1 MNRVTI
7 SHISHFAYQF
17 LDEKVHDVS
26 KILRINMS
34 DLSHKWESV
43 PKEYETLA
51 GRAFTSAVVNKEVDP
66 TCHPLRE
73 YNKIAISPGL
83 LAGTRA
89 PSSGRMSV
97 GGKSP
102 LTGGIKEANA
112 GGLTGERLA
121 RIGVRGMIIEGAP
134 PKNSKDWYSIV
145 VRKDACEIVKTNDYA
160 GKGLYELIG
169 KIWKDYPVK
178 PGIIGCGMAGQR
190 LQKCAGI
197 FGNNPENTD
206 PGRYAGRGGLGAV
219 LGSKRVVTI
228 ISDATGGKAPEPK
241 EKERF
246 DSGQKALREALDK
259 HPVTGKLT
267 TDDGKP
273 FGGLKNY
280 GTNILQNIMNEAGGL
295 PTRGFS
301 SGRFESAAKISGEAV
316 HELVDKTKTKF
327 GDAAEGKY
335 GHVCH
340 PGCVMSCSNA
350 VPYEKTGKAHVSP
363 LEYESV
369 WALGS
374 NLGIGV
380 LHDVAELNRL
390 CNDIGLDTIE
400 AGNTLAM
407 LMEGGLLKYGD
418 GPGAIKA
425 LKEAYNPDSALG
437 RLVSSGTKT
446 AGEALGVTRI
456 PVVKGQA
463 LPAYDPRPVRGI
475 GVTYAT
481 TPMGADHTAGYTI
494 AAEILGIKGTVT
506 DPRALNKAELSK
518 AFQATTAYIDSTGYC
533 LFIAFCILD
542 NDAGFKGMTDSVSAF
557 LGKEIDV
564 TQYGLAILKNER
576 AFNKKAGF
584 TENDDRLPEFFT
596 TEQLP
601 PHNVTFDVTDAELD
615 AVFKGV

>member
-1 MNRVTI
+1 M
-7 SHISHFAYQF
+7 
-17 LDEKVHDVS
+17 S

-34 DLSHKWESV
+34 DLSHKWEST

-73 YNKIAISPGL
+73 YNKIVISPGL
-83 LAGTRA
+83 LAGTPA

-121 RIGVRGMIIEGAP
+121 RIGVRGIIIEGAP
-134 PKNSKDWYSIV
+134 PRDSKDWYSVV

-190 LQKCAGI
+190 LLKCAGI

-219 LGSKRVVTI
+219 LGSKRVVAI
-228 ISDATGGKAPEPK
+228 ISDGTGGKPPEPK

-246 DSGQKALREALDK
+246 NNGQKALREALDK

-267 TDDGKP
+267 TDEGKP

-280 GTNILQNIMNEAGGL
+280 GTNILQNILNEAGGL

-301 SGRFESAAKISGEAV
+301 SGRFEGAAKISGEAV

-335 GHVCH
+335 AHACH
-340 PGCVMSCSNA
+340 PGCVMKCSNA
-350 VPYEKTGKAHVSP
+350 VPYEKTGKLHVSP
-363 LEYESV
+363 LEYESA

-425 LKEAYNPDSALG
+425 LKEAYNPDSPLG
-437 RLVSSGTKT
+437 RLVSSGART
-446 AGEALGVTRI
+446 AGEVLGVTRI

-463 LPAYDPRPVRGI
+463 LPAYDPRPIRGI

-542 NDAGFKGMTDSVSAF
+542 SDAGFKGMTDSVSAF

-576 AFNKKAGF
+576 DFNKKAGF
-584 TENDDRLPEFFT
+584 NEKDDRLPEFFR
-596 TEQLP
+596 TEKLP
-601 PHNVTFDVTDAELD
+601 PHNVTFDVTDSELD
-615 AVFKGV
+615 AVLKGV